1 MKITFGKYKGTELNN
16 LDDLDYLAW
25 GADNLSN
32 LQWKKAFSRRHDE
45 VKAKLRVRTETEIF
59 NDLVADYEEE
69 DGDYY
74 KFVGHCEEEAKTI
87 FARNQAMKQCAKL
100 LKEYAEKMDVDEE
113 KLEEIYSRFCNCGG
127 RLEPIW
133 FSSMKIY
140 NLAVEFVTEYDNFFS
155 ISAENLF

>member
-1 MKITFGKYKGTELNN
+1 MLVTFGKYKGTELNN

-32 LQWKKAFSRRHDE
+32 PQWQKAFSERYDE
-45 VKAKLRVRTETEIF
+45 VKAKLRVRTEAEIF

-74 KFVGHCEEEAKTI
+74 KFFAHCDEEAKTI
-87 FARNQAMKQCAKL
+87 FATNQAISQCSKI
-100 LKEYAEKMDVDEE
+100 LKEYSQKMGVEE
-113 KLEEIYSRFCNCGG
+113 AKLEQIYSRFCNHGK
-127 RLEPIW
+127 LDQKW
-133 FSSMKIY
+133 FSSAEMY
-140 NLAVEFVTEYDNFFS
+140 NLATEFVKEYDEKFT